1 MIFLMARSND
11 RLVAN
16 LSSLLPSAVCLTTG
30 CSFSKPPSAAA
41 IGEAGLT
48 LLLTH
53 KILKVKSREEEN
65 I

>member
-41 IGEAGLT
+41 IGVHLPPRF
-48 LLLTH
+48 
-53 KILKVKSREEEN
+53 K
-65 I
+65 

>member
-30 CSFSKPPSAAA
+30 CSFSKPPRAAA
-41 IGEAGLT
+41 IGVHLPPRF
-48 LLLTH
+48 
-53 KILKVKSREEEN
+53 K
-65 I
+65 